1 MLTILRP
8 TYLTMNK
15 STDIIQYTK
24 LRRGHTSEL
33 LMALSKF
40 VHKFGVYE
48 TTSLLR
54 ELSDFRI
61 ATPTTLKNIA
71 VNLVC
76 AELQIK
82 PSDMFGNNN
91 MAGKRVEGLRMT
103 TYILI
108 KHARLSQKEV
118 SDLLGKD
125 KSAISKY
132 LQDVKNLDLAWR
144 PDRESLEMINRVE
157 RYFKTIIELKNPNGD
172 NDPT

>member
-1 MLTILRP
+1 
-8 TYLTMNK
+8 
-15 STDIIQYTK
+15 
-24 LRRGHTSEL
+24 
-33 LMALSKF
+33 
-40 VHKFGVYE
+40 
-48 TTSLLR
+48 
-54 ELSDFRI
+54 
-61 ATPTTLKNIA
+61 
-71 VNLVC
+71 
-76 AELQIK
+76 
-82 PSDMFGNNN
+82 MFGNNN

-172 NDPT
+172 NNPT